1 MICTYMSE
9 KDKVI
14 RPKIGQDR
22 IERLQMWMSRGGR
35 TRVLCTLGRPD
46 RWNEIS
52 VDEALDELLKEVG
65 F

>member
-1 MICTYMSE
+1 MSD
-9 KDKVI
+9 DKVI

-22 IERLQMWMSRGGR
+22 IERLGMWISRNGR
-35 TRVLCTLGRPD
+35 TQAVCTVGRPE

-52 VDEALDELLKEVG
+52 VDEALDKLLKEVG